1 MEIQTTNIIIV
12 GGGREGTALVEAFQS
27 YKSIRILGVFDK
39 NDRAPGIELAG
50 MHGISTGSNYRL
62 FLNVEGLNYII
73 NVTGSEKVQED
84 ILMHKPEEVG
94 LIDGRSAK
102 LLRNLI
108 QENALTAGSLKRTYA
123 QTEQLIN
130 VISAII
136 ISIDERAHITQ
147 WNRAAEKIF
156 GISAADAL
164 GKSFK
169 ESGIKWNRNNI
180 PDLILGCGKQCEQER
195 LDDIPFVRT
204 DGRDGFLGITLYPL
218 EKGNGLLIL
227 GADITERRIMD
238 NQLIQSQKLESIG
251 QLAAGVAHEINNP
264 VGFISSNLT
273 TLDEYRGDIQEL
285 ISLYKDLETQVAASA
300 AGDPILTANLEK
312 LRVVK
317 DKMDLQFILDDFAKV
332 ISESREGT
340 DRVKKIVQDLKDF
353 SHVDQAEIKRADI
366 NKGLD
371 STLNIAWNEIKYKAT
386 VTKEYGDI
394 PQVSCFP
401 QQINQVFMNILVNAA
416 QAIEDH
422 GHIRIA
428 TTAVPDQD
436 NPMVEVRISDN
447 GKGISP
453 DHLPRIFDPFF
464 TTKAVGKGTGLGLSI
479 AHSIIQKHQGKIKV
493 ESELNKG
500 TTFIIRLP
508 VKGPQE

>member
-1 MEIQTTNIIIV
+1 M
-12 GGGREGTALVEAFQS
+12 EAFQN
-27 YKSIRILGVFDK
+27 YKSVKILAVIDR
-39 NDRAPGIELAG
+39 NDHAPAVELAK
-50 MHGISTGSNYRL
+50 MHGISTGSNYRD
-62 FLNVEGLNYII
+62 FLDIAGLNQII
-73 NVTGSEKVQED
+73 NVTGSEDLQKD

-94 LIDGRSAK
+94 LIGGRSAK
-102 LLRNLI
+102 LVWNLI
-108 QENALTAGSLKRTYA
+108 QENSVISTDLKSTHA
-123 QTEQLIN
+123 QTERLIN

-136 ISIDERAHITQ
+136 ISVDEEGLVTQ
-147 WNRAAEKIF
+147 WNRAAERIF
-156 GISAADAL
+156 GISAEDVL
-164 GKSFK
+164 GKPFLQC
-169 ESGIKWNRNNI
+169 GIRWNSK
-180 PDLILGCGKQCEQER
+180 DTATLILDCGKQCEQKR
-195 LDDIPFVRT
+195 LDDIPFMRT
-204 DGRDGFLGITLYPL
+204 DGRDGFVGLTLYPL
-218 EKGNGLLIL
+218 DEGKGLLVL
-227 GADITERRIMD
+227 GADITERRIME

-285 ISLYKDLETQVAASA
+285 ISLYQDLETQAAASA
-300 AGDPILTANLEK
+300 AGSPILAATLEK
-312 LRVVK
+312 LRVFK
-317 DKMDLQFILDDFAKV
+317 HKMDLQFILDDFAKV

-353 SHVDQAEIKRADI
+353 SHVDQAEMKRADI

-394 PQVSCFP
+394 PRVSCFP
-401 QQINQVFMNILVNAA
+401 QQINQVFMNMLVNAA

-428 TTAVPDQD
+428 TTAVPDQH
-436 NPMVEVRISDN
+436 NPMVEIRISDN

-464 TTKAVGKGTGLGLSI
+464 TTKVVGKGTGLGLSI
-479 AHSIIQKHQGKIKV
+479 AHSIIKKHQGEIKV